1 MSGSYTSIHALT
13 ESALCPK
20 WKLGEQTATTLEAS
34 LTRLE
39 NTLDQLLASMEE
51 EEEGGEEEVFEGQGQ
66 DSQGNANGKGQQD
79 QSKGKDEK

>member
-1 MSGSYTSIHALT
+1 MSGSYTSIRAFT
-13 ESALCPK
+13 ELAVLFETE
-20 WKLGEQTATTLEAS
+20 LGEQTATTLEAS

-51 EEEGGEEEVFEGQGQ
+51 EEEEEVVEGQGQ

-79 QSKGKDEK
+79 QSMGKDEK

>member
-1 MSGSYTSIHALT
+1 MNLWIFTDLEQSNFY
-13 ESALCPK
+13 EYR
-20 WKLGEQTATTLEAS
+20 GEQTATTLEAS

-51 EEEGGEEEVFEGQGQ
+51 EGEEKVVEGQGQ
-66 DSQGNANGKGQQD
+66 DSQGNANGKPPQD

>member
-1 MSGSYTSIHALT
+1 MSGSHTSIRAFT
-13 ESALCPK
+13 ESAV
-20 WKLGEQTATTLEAS
+20 LGEQTATTLEAS

-51 EEEGGEEEVFEGQGQ
+51 EGEEKVVEGQGQ
-66 DSQGNANGKGQQD
+66 DSQGNANGKPPQD